1 MVNTIDI
8 NKALPRERWGEFF
21 DQCSDGNRGRLI
33 SVSILDPNLDNR
45 ELVEEAPLMA
55 MIYDPPH
62 KGDDV
67 VIEIGRDE
75 VNYAHTV
82 VSPIEV
88 FTGQDS
94 NGKLMMIS
102 IQDAAGLQTLVEFP
116 EDP

>member
-8 NKALPRERWGEFF
+8 NKTLPRERWGEFF
-21 DQCSDGNRGRLI
+21 DQCSDGNRGLI
-33 SVSILDPNLDNR
+33 
-45 ELVEEAPLMA
+45 EEAPLMA

-62 KGDDV
+62 KGDDL

-82 VSPIEV
+82 VSPVEV

-94 NGKLMMIS
+94 NGKLVMVS
-102 IQDAAGLQTLVEFP
+102 IQDAAGLQTLIEFP
-116 EDP
+116 EDS